1 MKKRKMTAIISALA
15 VSAGLLA
22 GCGGSS
28 NATTAAPTSEA
39 ATEAVSAA
47 ESSAEETTAAAAE
60 SESESVAAASAED
73 AVIRVGALKG
83 PTSMGLV
90 NMMDEHPEYSYTME
104 TAADAITAGIVSG
117 DLDIAL
123 VPANLASVLYNK
135 TQGGISVIDINT
147 TSVLYI
153 VSSDENLAS
162 LKDLAGKTVYLTGK
176 GTTPDYVLQYLLA
189 ANDMSADDV
198 TLEYKS
204 EATEVASV
212 LAEDPEAIGLLPQ
225 PFVTAA
231 CMQNDQLKVVL
242 SLEDEWEKV
251 QSGSIVTGVTIVRN
265 EFLSEHQDLVDEF
278 LTAHEKSAYEV
289 NDNPAAAAEKIVEL
303 GIVAK
308 QPIAEKAIPMCG
320 ITCITGD
327 DMKTSLSAYL
337 EVLHGQAP
345 ESVGGTL
352 PADDFYY
359 GAQ

>member
-104 TAADAITAGIVSG
+104 TAAAGIVSG

-162 LKDLAGKTVYLTGK
+162 MKDLAGKTVYLTGK

-212 LAEDPEAIGLLPQ
+212 LAEDPDAIGLLPQ

-278 LTAHEKSAYEV
+278 LAAHEKSAYEV

-327 DMKTSLSAYL
+327 DMKASLSAYL
-337 EVLHGQAP
+337 EVL
-345 ESVGGTL
+345 
-352 PADDFYY
+352 ADDFYY
-359 GAQ
+359 GVQ

>member
-162 LKDLAGKTVYLTGK
+162 MKDLAGKTVYLTGK

-198 TLEYKS
+198 TLEYKP

-212 LAEDPEAIGLLPQ
+212 LAEDPDAIGLLPQ

-278 LTAHEKSAYEV
+278 LAAHEKSAYEV

-320 ITCITGD
+320 ITCIAGD
-327 DMKTSLSAYL
+327 DMKASLSAYL

-359 GAQ
+359 GVQ

>member
-90 NMMDEHPEYSYTME
+90 IMMDEHPEYSYTME

-162 LKDLAGKTVYLTGK
+162 MKDLAGKTVYLTGK

-212 LAEDPEAIGLLPQ
+212 LAEDPDAIGLLPQ
-225 PFVTAA
+225 PFVTAT

-278 LTAHEKSAYEV
+278 LAAHEKSAYEV

-327 DMKTSLSAYL
+327 DMKASLSAYL

-359 GAQ
+359 GVQ

>member
-60 SESESVAAASAED
+60 SESESAAAASAED

-162 LKDLAGKTVYLTGK
+162 MKDLAGKTVYLTGK

-212 LAEDPEAIGLLPQ
+212 LAEDPQ

-278 LTAHEKSAYEV
+278 LAAHEKSAYEV

-327 DMKTSLSAYL
+327 DMKASLSAYL

-359 GAQ
+359 GVQ

>member
-1 MKKRKMTAIISALA
+1 MKKKVLSALLCA
-15 VSAGLLA
+15 SMVATMVA

-104 TAADAITAGIVSG
+104 TAADAITAGIG
-117 DLDIAL
+117 ACELDIAL

-162 LKDLAGKTVYLTGK
+162 MKDLAGKTVYLTGK

-212 LAEDPEAIGLLPQ
+212 LAEDPDAIGLLPQ

-251 QSGSIVTGVTIVRN
+251 QSGSIVTGVTIVKN

-278 LTAHEKSAYEV
+278 LAAHEKSAYEV

-327 DMKTSLSAYL
+327 DMKASLSAYL

-359 GAQ
+359 GVQ

>member
-162 LKDLAGKTVYLTGK
+162 MKDLAGKTVYLTGK

-212 LAEDPEAIGLLPQ
+212 LAEDPDAIGLLPQ

-278 LTAHEKSAYEV
+278 LAAHEKSAYEV
-289 NDNPAAAAEKIVEL
+289 NDNPAAAEKIVEL

-327 DMKTSLSAYL
+327 DMKASLSAYL

-359 GAQ
+359 GVQ

>member
-1 MKKRKMTAIISALA
+1 
-15 VSAGLLA
+15 
-22 GCGGSS
+22 
-28 NATTAAPTSEA
+28 
-39 ATEAVSAA
+39 
-47 ESSAEETTAAAAE
+47 
-60 SESESVAAASAED
+60 
-73 AVIRVGALKG
+73 
-83 PTSMGLV
+83 MGLV

-162 LKDLAGKTVYLTGK
+162 MKDLAGKTVYLTGK

-212 LAEDPEAIGLLPQ
+212 LAEDPDAIGLLPQ

-231 CMQNDQLKVVL
+231 CMQNDQLKDVL

-278 LTAHEKSAYEV
+278 LAAHEKSAYEV

-308 QPIAEKAIPMCG
+308 QPIAEKAIP
-320 ITCITGD
+320 D
-327 DMKTSLSAYL
+327 VRASPASL
-337 EVLHGQAP
+337 VMI
-345 ESVGGTL
+345 
-352 PADDFYY
+352 
-359 GAQ
+359 

>member
-162 LKDLAGKTVYLTGK
+162 MKDLAGKTVYLTGK

-212 LAEDPEAIGLLPQ
+212 LAEDPDAIGLLPQ

-278 LTAHEKSAYEV
+278 LAAHEKSASEV

-327 DMKTSLSAYL
+327 DMKASLSAYL

-359 GAQ
+359 GVQ

>member
-162 LKDLAGKTVYLTGK
+162 MKDLG
-176 GTTPDYVLQYLLA
+176 
-189 ANDMSADDV
+189 
-198 TLEYKS
+198 
-204 EATEVASV
+204 
-212 LAEDPEAIGLLPQ
+212 
-225 PFVTAA
+225 
-231 CMQNDQLKVVL
+231 
-242 SLEDEWEKV
+242 
-251 QSGSIVTGVTIVRN
+251 R
-265 EFLSEHQDLVDEF
+265 
-278 LTAHEKSAYEV
+278 
-289 NDNPAAAAEKIVEL
+289 
-303 GIVAK
+303 
-308 QPIAEKAIPMCG
+308 
-320 ITCITGD
+320 
-327 DMKTSLSAYL
+327 
-337 EVLHGQAP
+337 
-345 ESVGGTL
+345 
-352 PADDFYY
+352 
-359 GAQ
+359 